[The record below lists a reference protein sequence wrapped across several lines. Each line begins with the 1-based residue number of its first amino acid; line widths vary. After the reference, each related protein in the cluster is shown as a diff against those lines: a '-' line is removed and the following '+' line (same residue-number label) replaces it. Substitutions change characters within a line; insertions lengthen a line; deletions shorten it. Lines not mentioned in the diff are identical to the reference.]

1 MECYRCGATLGR
13 ESFCPSCGTDV
24 KVYKKIMQ
32 TSNAYYNQALSRAGV
47 RDLSG
52 AVESLKKSL
61 RFNKKNIQARNLL
74 GLVYFEMGETVS
86 ALSEWVISKNF
97 KPENNIAGEYLDEIQ
112 KNRARLESINQT
124 IKKYNQA
131 LLYCH
136 QDSRDMAII
145 QLKKVLSMNPKMV
158 QGHQL
163 LGLLY
168 LEEGNYEQAA
178 KALEKAHAIDTNN
191 TTTLRYMK
199 ELDDRAKASGTT
211 LKDKNKK
218 TVSYQSGN
226 DTIIRPVSNFK
237 ESSSGSTVLNIAI
250 GLIVGVLITCFLVVP
265 GVRQS
270 AKSNA
275 KNEVLQANDSLSSK
289 NQEIKTLQAKVD
301 ELNGK
306 ISDEQNSADSA
317 DGKVA
322 TYQQLLT
329 AYAAYRDGN
338 KTAAGDALG
347 NVKAEYLDDES
358 KKIYDAVNSE
368 VNSEYL
374 ASTYQDAY
382 QKYSSLNYA
391 EAAAGFQ
398 KIIDMDENYHDGY
411 ALYYLAQSYRKNNDI
426 DNARTYYQK
435 VVELYPNTER
445 SSRAQKYL
453 DEFGTAEA
461 DTANPDDAADENTR
475 DTTTGDTGDTD
486 IPGIE

>member
-250 GLIVGVLITCFLVVP
+250 GLIVGVLF
-265 GVRQS
+265 
-270 AKSNA
+270 
-275 KNEVLQANDSLSSK
+275 SSS
-289 NQEIKTLQAKVD
+289 
-301 ELNGK
+301 G
-306 ISDEQNSADSA
+306 S
-317 DGKVA
+317 
-322 TYQQLLT
+322 
-329 AYAAYRDGN
+329 
-338 KTAAGDALG
+338 
-347 NVKAEYLDDES
+347 
-358 KKIYDAVNSE
+358 
-368 VNSEYL
+368 
-374 ASTYQDAY
+374 
-382 QKYSSLNYA
+382 
-391 EAAAGFQ
+391 
-398 KIIDMDENYHDGY
+398 
-411 ALYYLAQSYRKNNDI
+411 
-426 DNARTYYQK
+426 
-435 VVELYPNTER
+435 
-445 SSRAQKYL
+445 
-453 DEFGTAEA
+453 
-461 DTANPDDAADENTR
+461 
-475 DTTTGDTGDTD
+475 
-486 IPGIE
+486 

>member
-61 RFNKKNIQARNLL
+61 RFNKRNIQARNLL

-301 ELNGK
+301 ELMNDITAQGNRLAQHMDIRDMK
-306 ISDEQNSADSA
+306 KYRGLIKDFLNEVVYRSHKFSRENFLDRKGRHRVYGIIRLIDSNLDELASELVSDEKDHISILSKI
-317 DGKVA
+317 GEIEG
-322 TYQQLLT
+322 LL
-329 AYAAYRDGN
+329 
-338 KTAAGDALG
+338 
-347 NVKAEYLDDES
+347 LD
-358 KKIYDAVNSE
+358 IF
-368 VNSEYL
+368 
-374 ASTYQDAY
+374 T
-382 QKYSSLNYA
+382 
-391 EAAAGFQ
+391 
-398 KIIDMDENYHDGY
+398 
-411 ALYYLAQSYRKNNDI
+411 
-426 DNARTYYQK
+426 
-435 VVELYPNTER
+435 
-445 SSRAQKYL
+445 
-453 DEFGTAEA
+453 
-461 DTANPDDAADENTR
+461 
-475 DTTTGDTGDTD
+475 
-486 IPGIE
+486 

>member
-306 ISDEQNSADSA
+306 ISDEQNSADS
-317 DGKVA
+317 
-322 TYQQLLT
+322 
-329 AYAAYRDGN
+329 
-338 KTAAGDALG
+338 
-347 NVKAEYLDDES
+347 ES

-475 DTTTGDTGDTD
+475 DTTTGDTGNTD

>member
-1 MECYRCGATLGR
+1 MECYRCGAPLGR
-13 ESFCPSCGTDV
+13 EPFCPSCGADV

-32 TSNAYYNQALSRAGV
+32 TSNSYYNQALSRAGV

-61 RFNKKNIQARNLL
+61 RFNKQNIQARNLL
-74 GLVYFEMGETVS
+74 GLIYFEMGETVS
-86 ALSEWVISKNF
+86 ALREWVISKNF
-97 KPENNIAGEYLDEIQ
+97 RPENNIAGDYLDEIQ

-131 LLYCH
+131 LVYCH
-136 QDSRDMAII
+136 QDSRDMAVI

-199 ELDDRAKASGTT
+199 ELDDRAKSSGTVV
-211 LKDKNKK
+211 KEKNKK

-226 DTIIRPVSNFK
+226 DTIIRPVSNFR

-289 NQEIKTLQAKVD
+289 NQEIKTLKAKVE

-306 ISDEQNSADSA
+306 ISDEQDSADSA

-329 AYAAYRDGN
+329 AYAAYRDGD

-347 NVKAEYLDDES
+347 NVKEEYLDDES

-382 QKYSSLNYA
+382 QKYSRLNYA

-398 KIIDMDENYHDGY
+398 KIVDMDENYHDGY
-411 ALYYLAQSYRKNNDI
+411 AIYYLAQSYRKNNDI
-426 DNARTYYQK
+426 DNARIYYKK
-435 VVELYPNTER
+435 VAELYPNTER
-445 SSRAQKYL
+445 SSRAQQYL
-453 DEFGTAEA
+453 DEWGEPEEGTENPE
-461 DTANPDDAADENTR
+461 DTQEDTENPEGIGNA
-475 DTTTGDTGDTD
+475 D
-486 IPGIE
+486 IPGTEE

>member
-1 MECYRCGATLGR
+1 MPCG
-13 ESFCPSCGTDV
+13 
-24 KVYKKIMQ
+24 
-32 TSNAYYNQALSRAGV
+32 
-47 RDLSG
+47 
-52 AVESLKKSL
+52 L
-61 RFNKKNIQARNLL
+61 R
-74 GLVYFEMGETVS
+74 
-86 ALSEWVISKNF
+86 
-97 KPENNIAGEYLDEIQ
+97 
-112 KNRARLESINQT
+112 
-124 IKKYNQA
+124 
-131 LLYCH
+131 
-136 QDSRDMAII
+136 
-145 QLKKVLSMNPKMV
+145 
-158 QGHQL
+158 
-163 LGLLY
+163 
-168 LEEGNYEQAA
+168 
-178 KALEKAHAIDTNN
+178 
-191 TTTLRYMK
+191 
-199 ELDDRAKASGTT
+199 
-211 LKDKNKK
+211 
-218 TVSYQSGN
+218 
-226 DTIIRPVSNFK
+226 
-237 ESSSGSTVLNIAI
+237 
-250 GLIVGVLITCFLVVP
+250 
-265 GVRQS
+265 

-347 NVKAEYLDDES
+347 NVNAEYLDDES

-461 DTANPDDAADENTR
+461 DPANPDDAADENTR
-475 DTTTGDTGDTD
+475 DTTTGDTGNTD
-486 IPGIE
+486 IPGNE

>member
-1 MECYRCGATLGR
+1 
-13 ESFCPSCGTDV
+13 
-24 KVYKKIMQ
+24 MQ

-61 RFNKKNIQARNLL
+61 RFNKRNIQARNLL

-306 ISDEQNSADSA
+306 ISDEQNSA
-317 DGKVA
+317 
-322 TYQQLLT
+322 
-329 AYAAYRDGN
+329 
-338 KTAAGDALG
+338 
-347 NVKAEYLDDES
+347 
-358 KKIYDAVNSE
+358 

-461 DTANPDDAADENTR
+461 DPANPDDAADENTR
-475 DTTTGDTGDTD
+475 DTTTGDTGNTD